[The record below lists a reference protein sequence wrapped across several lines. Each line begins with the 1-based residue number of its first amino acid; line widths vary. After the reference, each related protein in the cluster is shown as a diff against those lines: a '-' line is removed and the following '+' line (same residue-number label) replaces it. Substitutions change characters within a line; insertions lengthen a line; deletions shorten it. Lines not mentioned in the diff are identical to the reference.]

1 MYVNALIKRAGI
13 FAGRQS
19 LNKCNVCLEK
29 AAAIA
34 PDSIDI
40 LVHRARVSLTAH
52 VYMYPCTTLAI
63 MTLSIYVHVHCICM
77 SEKYL
82 HPVSADVSHTYICMG
97 EKNCLYK
104 PVVR

>member
-19 LNKCNVCLEK
+19 LNKCKVCLEK
-29 AAAIA
+29 ATAIA

-40 LVHRARVSLTAH
+40 LVHRARVSLTVH
-52 VYMYPCTTLAI
+52 VYMYPYTTSAL
-63 MTLSIYVHVHCICM
+63 IYI

-82 HPVSADVSHTYICMG
+82 HLHVVSADTFKPVSHTCTW
-97 EKNCLYK
+97 
-104 PVVR
+104 